1 MMRDDT
7 GGSAVKAPSR
17 PDTFVSVGSSAHGL
31 PGEASVDLRN
41 ASASARNQYEH
52 ALRQLVMRAAE
63 RYRSSGRSPYYFARG
78 KLGGDPV
85 FAALLRDGRIRD
97 GARIVDI
104 GCGLGVLAAW
114 LAAAET
120 CDPGQATEWPQ
131 AWAKPPKHWT
141 MRGFDLRNDAV
152 AAGQRA
158 LSDLGDRVSLN
169 VGDARRITLPA
180 CDAIVLLDVLHYMD
194 RDEQQTLLK
203 RTYEAL
209 DPCGVLLLR
218 VGDIT
223 TNSRSRFTLI
233 VDWCVTMLRDRRW
246 PRLHCRT
253 LGEWKL
259 LLESIGYSVSAQPMS
274 EGTLFANV
282 LLIASKHADPDGRR
296 DPFDRS
302 HLR

>member
-1 MMRDDT
+1 
-7 GGSAVKAPSR
+7 
-17 PDTFVSVGSSAHGL
+17 
-31 PGEASVDLRN
+31 
-41 ASASARNQYEH
+41 
-52 ALRQLVMRAAE
+52 MRAAE
-63 RYRSSGRSPYYFARG
+63 RYRSSGRSYYYFARG

-114 LAAAET
+114 LAAAENCQT
-120 CDPGQATEWPQ
+120 DPACDWPQ
-131 AWAKPPKHWT
+131 TWVLPPKHWT
-141 MRGFDLRNDAV
+141 VRGFDLRSKAV

-180 CDAIVLLDVLHYMD
+180 CDAVVVLDVLHYMD
-194 RDEQQTLLK
+194 RDEQQALLK

-209 DPCGVLLLR
+209 DARGVLLLR
-218 VGDIT
+218 VGDIG

-282 LLIASKHADPDGRR
+282 LLIASKHADPNGRR
-296 DPFDRS
+296 DPFDRP